1 MGIQTPYSVKLKVI
15 EGWVQ
20 GISRDKIALDNDI
33 GAGTV
38 TGIIQQSKTNI
49 PDLDLMRE
57 LALKLK
63 KENLD
68 LNCFTSAVR
77 LKKVL
82 DRLDISEVNVESFLE
97 EINIHCFKKNIDKKE
112 FILKI
117 DEVWKIANNLDVSIF
132 NIPIHI
138 QKLTK
143 DLAEL
148 EKETMIKERQIKQK
162 TEEYNITI
170 DTLKEYQLNKPL
182 VDKINTL
189 ESKLFDKEIENDDLK
204 EELLECQAKVLTLP
218 NSKSILESEFIDA
231 NKRLP
236 ENNQLDKEELSKITD
251 EIYNY
256 PGSNVNIIKMMREAY
271 PNKFKEKNTNI
282 NSKGISK
289 NHK

>member
-1 MGIQTPYSVKLKVI
+1 
-15 EGWVQ
+15 
-20 GISRDKIALDNDI
+20 
-33 GAGTV
+33 
-38 TGIIQQSKTNI
+38 
-49 PDLDLMRE
+49 MRE

-68 LNCFTSAVR
+68 LNYFTSAVR

-82 DRLDISEVNVESFLE
+82 DRLEVTEENVESFLE

-117 DEVWKIANNLDVSIF
+117 EEVWKIANNLDVSIF

-148 EKETMIKERQIKQK
+148 EKETIIKERQIKQK

-170 DTLKEYQLNKPL
+170 DTLKEYRSNKPL

-282 NSKGISK
+282 NSKGISIS
-289 NHK
+289 

>member
-20 GISRDKIALDNDI
+20 GISRDKIALDSDI

-38 TGIIQQSKTNI
+38 TSIIQQFKIDI
-49 PDLDLMRE
+49 PDLDLMSN
-57 LALKLK
+57 LALKIK

-68 LNCFTSAVR
+68 LNYFTSAVR

-82 DRLDISEVNVESFLE
+82 DRLEMTEENVESFLE
-97 EINIHCFKKNIDKKE
+97 AINIHCFKKNINKKE

-117 DEVWKIANNLDVSIF
+117 DEVSKIANNLDVSIF
-132 NIPIHI
+132 NIPSHI

-143 DLAEL
+143 YLAEL
-148 EKETMIKERQIKQK
+148 EKETIIKERQIKQK

-170 DTLKEYQLNKPL
+170 DTLKEYRLNKPL
-182 VDKINTL
+182 VDKINIL
-189 ESKLFDKEIENDDLK
+189 ESKLFDRDIENDELK
-204 EELLECQAKVLTLP
+204 EELSERESKVLTHP
-218 NSKSILESEFIDA
+218 NSKSILGSEFIDA

-236 ENNQLDKEELSKITD
+236 ENNPLGMEELSKITD
-251 EIYNY
+251 EIYY
-256 PGSNVNIIKMMREAY
+256 LPSRNVDIIKVMRERY

-282 NSKGISK
+282 NSKDISTS
-289 NHK
+289 

>member
-1 MGIQTPYSVKLKVI
+1 MGSKTPYSVKLKVI
-15 EGWVQ
+15 EGWIQ

-38 TGIIQQSKTNI
+38 TGIIQQSKTDI

-68 LNCFTSAVR
+68 LNYFTSAVR

-82 DRLDISEVNVESFLE
+82 DRLEVTEENVESFLE

-117 DEVWKIANNLDVSIF
+117 DEVWKIAKSLDVSIF
-132 NIPIHI
+132 NIPVHI

-148 EKETMIKERQIKQK
+148 EKETIIKERQIKQK

-170 DTLKEYQLNKPL
+170 DTLKEYRSNKPL
-182 VDKINTL
+182 VDKINIL

-204 EELLECQAKVLTLP
+204 EELLECQSKVLTLP

-236 ENNQLDKEELSKITD
+236 ENNPLGMEELSKITD

-256 PGSNVNIIKMMREAY
+256 PGRNVNIIKMMREAY

-282 NSKGISK
+282 NSKGISIS
-289 NHK
+289 

>member
-1 MGIQTPYSVKLKVI
+1 MGSKTPYSVKLKVI
-15 EGWVQ
+15 EGWIQ

-33 GAGTV
+33 GSGTV
-38 TGIIQQSKTNI
+38 TSIIQQFKTNI

-68 LNCFTSAVR
+68 LNYFTSAVR

-82 DRLDISEVNVESFLE
+82 DRLDISEENVESFLE

-148 EKETMIKERQIKQK
+148 EKETIIKERQIKQK

-170 DTLKEYQLNKPL
+170 DTLKEYRSNKPL

-282 NSKGISK
+282 NSKGISIS
-289 NHK
+289 

>member
-1 MGIQTPYSVKLKVI
+1 MGSKTPYSVKLKVI
-15 EGWVQ
+15 EGWIQ

-33 GAGTV
+33 GSGTV
-38 TGIIQQSKTNI
+38 TSIIQQFKTNI

-68 LNCFTSAVR
+68 LNYFTSAVR

-82 DRLDISEVNVESFLE
+82 DRLDISEENVESFLE

-117 DEVWKIANNLDVSIF
+117 EEVWKIANNLDVSIF

-148 EKETMIKERQIKQK
+148 EKETIIKERQIKQK

-282 NSKGISK
+282 NSKGISIS
-289 NHK
+289 

>member
-1 MGIQTPYSVKLKVI
+1 MGSKTPYSAKLKVI
-15 EGWVQ
+15 EGWIQ

-68 LNCFTSAVR
+68 LNYFTSAVR

-82 DRLDISEVNVESFLE
+82 DGLDISEENVESFLE

-117 DEVWKIANNLDVSIF
+117 DEVWKIAKSLDVSIF
-132 NIPIHI
+132 NIPVHI

-148 EKETMIKERQIKQK
+148 EKETIIKERQIKQK

-170 DTLKEYQLNKPL
+170 DTLKEYRSNKPL
-182 VDKINTL
+182 VDKINIL

-204 EELLECQAKVLTLP
+204 EELLECQSKVLTLP

-236 ENNQLDKEELSKITD
+236 ENNPLGVEELS
-251 EIYNY
+251 NY
-256 PGSNVNIIKMMREAY
+256 
-271 PNKFKEKNTNI
+271 
-282 NSKGISK
+282 
-289 NHK
+289 

>member
-1 MGIQTPYSVKLKVI
+1 MGSKTPYSVKLKVI
-15 EGWVQ
+15 EGWIQ

-33 GAGTV
+33 GSGTV
-38 TGIIQQSKTNI
+38 TSIIQQFKTNI

-68 LNCFTSAVR
+68 LNYFTSAVR

-82 DRLDISEVNVESFLE
+82 DRLDISEENVESFLE

-148 EKETMIKERQIKQK
+148 EKETIIKERQIKQK

-282 NSKGISK
+282 NSKGISIS
-289 NHK
+289 